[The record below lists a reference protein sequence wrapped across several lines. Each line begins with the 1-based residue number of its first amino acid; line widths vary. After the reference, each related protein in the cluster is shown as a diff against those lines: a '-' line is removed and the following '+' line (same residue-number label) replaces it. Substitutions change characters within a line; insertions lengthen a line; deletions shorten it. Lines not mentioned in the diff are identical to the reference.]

1 MYARVRSG
9 CSGLH
14 VNTIPRSIELSRY
27 SQRPSGTLM
36 FQSIRHYAYDG
47 SKPESPQKSEI
58 ARLEKI
64 TPTRQKIKDQRHHHT
79 KKIQLI
85 DEKYDIFNAD
95 VRRVV
100 DLGCAPG
107 LWMKYAKD
115 RILWNHRLSEAGF
128 CDEGFIVGLD
138 ILSTTPP
145 TGTSTLQGNLISK
158 YSMQRT
164 LDLCKELAYRQE
176 AKRNELATP
185 LKEEV
190 IDENGDLI
198 ETENDVD
205 TTYFGKEQIDI
216 NNELK
221 LKESRA
227 NVDYKVDLVL
237 SDLTSTLKQDRGF
250 WNNTQTKPY
259 LRIATNP
266 KLMSTV
272 RDQTKAP
279 FDLADA
285 ALVYA
290 IRLLKENGTF
300 VLRMNAIHPEDPE
313 IELLTW
319 RLRSVFRSVESTEH
333 LDSFSGVEFFLI
345 CKGKDD
351 SVDVVEAFSYK
362 AKL

>member
-1 MYARVRSG
+1 
-9 CSGLH
+9 
-14 VNTIPRSIELSRY
+14 
-27 SQRPSGTLM
+27 M
-36 FQSIRHYAYDG
+36 FQSIRNYAYDG

-64 TPTRQKIKDQRHHHT
+64 TPRTQKIKDQRHQHT
-79 KKIQLI
+79 KKIQHI
-85 DEKYDIFNAD
+85 DEKYDIFNAS

-115 RILWNHRLSEAGF
+115 QILWNHRLLEAGF
-128 CDEGFIVGLD
+128 CDEGFIIGLD

-145 TGTSTLQGNLISK
+145 VGTSTLQGNLISK
-158 YSMQRT
+158 HSLQRT
-164 LDLCKELAYRQE
+164 IDLCRELAYRQE
-176 AKRNELATP
+176 AKRTELATP
-185 LKEEV
+185 FREEV
-190 IDENGDLI
+190 FDENGELI
-198 ETENDVD
+198 DPGNDED
-205 TTYFGKEQIDI
+205 TTYFGKEQIDM

-221 LKESRA
+221 LKELRGS
-227 NVDYKVDLVL
+227 VDYKVDLVL
-237 SDLTSTLKQDRGF
+237 SDLTLTLKQDRGF

-266 KLMSTV
+266 KLRLTV
-272 RDQTKAP
+272 KDQSKAP

-300 VLRMNAIHPEDPE
+300 VLRMHAVDPDDPE

-319 RLRSVFRSVESTEH
+319 RLRSVFRLVESSEP
-333 LDSFSGVEFFLI
+333 LDSFSGVEFYFI

-351 SVDVVEAFSYK
+351 SIDAAEAFSYK